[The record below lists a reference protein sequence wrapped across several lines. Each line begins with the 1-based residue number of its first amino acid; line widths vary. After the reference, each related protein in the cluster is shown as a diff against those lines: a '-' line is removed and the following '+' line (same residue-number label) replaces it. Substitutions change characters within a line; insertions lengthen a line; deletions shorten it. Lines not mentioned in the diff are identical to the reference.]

1 MSITLEE
8 AEFLTAIGD
17 FSDVIL
23 LIEEASHNKLW
34 SVWFLDQVWD
44 FLLQVIRFLWA
55 WLFRK
60 CILSYYPSSSWW
72 CILYCQYHIFIICNR
87 VWTERLSYFTSPIIL
102 PLSNLFFF
110 GRSQLI
116 AAPPPNPHLPPL
128 PWKKKKEHL
137 MYGFHWFYAFINFSV
152 SIITILLSL
161 ILSWR
166 PLHSLLYSCKKTIL
180 SQVHIK
186 NLLLL
191 RTWCFK
197 MITFSDSNYKL
208 NLGFKWRSIT
218 LLVPWIYMCL
228 SF

>member
-1 MSITLEE
+1 MERLILRSGLRLSPAGYQVLMGLTSSGNVYYPIT
-8 AEFLTAIGD
+8 
-17 FSDVIL
+17 
-23 LIEEASHNKLW
+23 
-34 SVWFLDQVWD
+34 
-44 FLLQVIRFLWA
+44 LLQVGSVYYIVNITFL
-55 WLFRK
+55 LFVIVSGLRD
-60 CILSYYPSSSWW
+60 CHTSLPLLSYPFQTCFFWKVTAYSCPSPQSP
-72 CILYCQYHIFIICNR
+72 
-87 VWTERLSYFTSPIIL
+87 FTSPTMEEKKRTFNVWL
-102 PLSNLFFF
+102 PLIL
-110 GRSQLI
+110 R
-116 AAPPPNPHLPPL
+116 
-128 PWKKKKEHL
+128 
-137 MYGFHWFYAFINFSV
+137 FHKFLCL
-152 SIITILLSL
+152 ITILLSL

>member
-1 MSITLEE
+1 MLITLEE

-110 GRSQLI
+110 WKVTAYSCPSPQSPFISPTMEGKKRTFNVWLPLI
-116 AAPPPNPHLPPL
+116 LR
-128 PWKKKKEHL
+128 
-137 MYGFHWFYAFINFSV
+137 FHKFLCL
-152 SIITILLSL
+152 ITILLSL